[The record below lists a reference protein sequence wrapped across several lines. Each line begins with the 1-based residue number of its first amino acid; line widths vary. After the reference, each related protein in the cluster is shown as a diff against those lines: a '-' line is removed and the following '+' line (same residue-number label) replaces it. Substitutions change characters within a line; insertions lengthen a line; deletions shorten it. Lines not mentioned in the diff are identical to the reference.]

1 MKNIFFLL
9 SLTALFSFIETEE
22 IVFTNASKKIKITA
36 ADTWKAAGNMK
47 GVEIFISRANAS
59 SGIPS
64 TLVVSKDEGLL
75 EGTTL
80 NTYSAGQIFLQTAV
94 FKTSISITD
103 TKTIDGKKFKYFEYE
118 YLNDDLVK
126 MKSMI
131 FHTLIGTTG
140 YQMVITSEDA
150 GFELNRPLYNQISST
165 FQITQ

>member
-1 MKNIFFLL
+1 MKTIFLL
-9 SLTALFSFIETEE
+9 FSLTVIFSFIETEE
-22 IVFTNASKKIKITA
+22 VVFTSTSKKIKITA
-36 ADTWKAAGNMK
+36 ADSWEAAGNMR
-47 GVEIFISRANAS
+47 GVEIFISRDNAS
-59 SGIPS
+59 TGIPS
-64 TLVVSKDEGLL
+64 TLVISKDEGLL

-80 NTYSAGQIFLQTAV
+80 STYSASQIFLQIAV

-118 YLNDDLVK
+118 YFNDDLVK

-150 GFELNRPLYNQISST
+150 NFELNRALYSQISSS
-165 FQITQ
+165 FQIIK

>member
-1 MKNIFFLL
+1 MKTIFFLF
-9 SLTALFSFIETEE
+9 SLTVMFSFIETEE
-22 IVFTNASKKIKITA
+22 VVFTSASKKIKITA
-36 ADTWKAAGNMK
+36 ADSWEAAGNMR
-47 GVEIFISRANAS
+47 GVEIFISRDNAS
-59 SGIPS
+59 TGIPS
-64 TLVVSKDEGLL
+64 TLVISKDEGLL

-80 NTYSAGQIFLQTAV
+80 STYSASQIFLQIAV

-118 YLNDDLVK
+118 YFNDDLVK

-150 GFELNRPLYNQISST
+150 NFELNRALYSQISSS
-165 FQITQ
+165 FQIIK